1 MWGSFFSGGKD
12 PLKELGYEVL
22 SDSQQASSN
31 PRSIWTIL
39 NGKKKATGDLVTIFS
54 CQTDAHINLAK
65 GALKRMKTLRH
76 PNILTYLDGVESD
89 KAVYV
94 VTEKAVTV
102 ETYVNELKSNNN
114 NATTFNAED
123 LLEIA
128 WGLQQLCRVLIFLH
142 DDCKLSHGNINTS
155 TIFVDAKSCDWK
167 LGCLEFVQSISEDQL
182 NLPSRFLPSC
192 QRYEPP
198 AGPSKK
204 GTNSQ
209 KARDIWFVGTLIW
222 EIFNGNGATS
232 ATSYRQLGSI
242 PRPLSAAYGELI
254 NTNPSLRSSFDKLI
268 QSPYIENNSLV
279 ECLLFLEQIQLK
291 DPGEKQT
298 FFNSLPDKVDQ
309 FPSHINERKLLP
321 LLFNAYEFGSSGSA
335 VLPTLFKLGKRLSD
349 SDYKKRIVPI
359 ITKLFASTDR
369 MTRFRLLQQLDIYVE
384 HLTPAVVND
393 DIFTHICTGFTDQEP
408 AIREAT
414 VKAMLYLAS
423 KLNYKNLN
431 VELMKHFS
439 RLQTSDDQ
447 GVIRTNTIVCLG
459 KIAAHLN
466 PSLRGRLLISAFG
479 RGTQDPFGPSRQ
491 ASIYALYHSERF
503 FTLKDIATK
512 ILPIVCHATIDPEL
526 DVRQQAFKTINLFIK
541 KLETVSEKPELAIEM
556 EKDVNSSN
564 VTGIAN
570 ETSWTSWALTSLSS
584 NIGKLTTKPQQP
596 SVNLTLAK
604 SDSQSALANAS
615 TSTTTT
621 TTVKSEASNAQASV
635 KTQAAPKLQTKSD
648 KQDQVQQSSTLASY
662 FNKTN
667 DNDDEDDATP
677 WGEIKSNDWGD
688 TLDIEEDKWEDFS
701 ASASSQQAKTTT
713 TMTTATKSSA
723 VSNPT
728 TWVQDKPA
736 TQAKNDWDT
745 DAFFNDVLTTTTKPR
760 LKTSRH

>member
-12 PLKELGYEVL
+12 PLKELGYEIL
-22 SDSQQASSN
+22 PDSQQTTNN

-39 NGKKKATGDLVTIFS
+39 NGKKKITGDLVTIFS
-54 CQTDAHINLAK
+54 CQNDAHIQLAK

-76 PNILTYLDGVESD
+76 PNILIYLDSVETD
-89 KAVYV
+89 KYVYV
-94 VTEKAVTV
+94 VTEKAVPL
-102 ETYVNELKSNNN
+102 ETYLNELKSNINETNFNN
-114 NATTFNAED
+114 EH

-128 WGLQQLCRVLIFLH
+128 WGLQQICRVLTFLH
-142 DDCKLSHGNINTS
+142 DDCKLSHGNINTN
-155 TIFVDAKSCDWK
+155 TIFVDTKSCDWK
-167 LGCLEFVQSISEDQL
+167 LGCLEFVQSINENQIH
-182 NLPSRFLPSC
+182 LPSKYLPAC

-198 AGPSKK
+198 SKK
-204 GTNSQ
+204 GGDSQ
-209 KARDIWFVGTLIW
+209 KARDIWFIGTLIW

-242 PRPLSAAYGELI
+242 PRPLSAAYGDLI
-254 NTNPSLRSSFDKLI
+254 NPNPSLRSSFDKLLESPFI
-268 QSPYIENNSLV
+268 QNNSLV
-279 ECLLFLEQIQLK
+279 ECLLFLEEIQLK

-298 FFNSLPDKVDQ
+298 FFTSLPDKVDQ
-309 FPSHINERKLLP
+309 FPSHINERKVLP

-393 DIFTHICTGFTDQEP
+393 DIFSHICSGFTDQEP

-414 VKAMLYLAS
+414 VK
-423 KLNYKNLN
+423 
-431 VELMKHFS
+431 
-439 RLQTSDDQ
+439 
-447 GVIRTNTIVCLG
+447 
-459 KIAAHLN
+459 
-466 PSLRGRLLISAFG
+466 LRGRLLISAFG

-491 ASIYALYHSERF
+491 ASLYALNHSERF
-503 FTLKDIATK
+503 FTLKDMATK

-526 DVRQQAFKTINLFIK
+526 DVRQQAFKTIQVFIK
-541 KLETVSEKPELAIEM
+541 KLETVSEKPELAIDM

-564 VTGIAN
+564 VGGTAN

-604 SDSQSALANAS
+604 SDSQGTLANAS
-615 TSTTTT
+615 TPTTTAKAETSNIGQSSSTPKT
-621 TTVKSEASNAQASV
+621 TA
-635 KTQAAPKLQTKSD
+635 KLQAKGE
-648 KQDQVQQSSTLASY
+648 KEEQDRQSSALASY

-667 DNDDEDDATP
+667 NNDEEDKTP
-677 WGEIKSNDWGD
+677 WDDMKSNDWGD
-688 TLDIEEDKWEDFS
+688 TLETEDDKWEDFS
-701 ASASSQQAKTTT
+701 AASLSSQAAKTTT
-713 TMTTATKSSA
+713 TTQSSS
-723 VSNPT
+723 VSNSSL
-728 TWVQDKPA
+728 WVQDKPSS
-736 TQAKNDWDT
+736 TSQKKNDWDS
-745 DAFFNDVLTTTTKPR
+745 DAFFDDVLTTATKPK